1 MLQNVASKAAGDA
14 FEDILYGSQ
23 SELDDSD
30 DEGSVV
36 VTGNKKKRI
45 QDVRLRMDDDEPMD
59 LLEGAAMRMTGFSP
73 TLTVLFERGWF
84 YFILDSKGKRRR
96 KPGQD
101 ASHFK
106 TDKDSGKLIIDSDS
120 DDEANAQ
127 EATDV
132 AGTAYREKIT
142 SVDGFTQGP
151 NGRIKFNKD
160 TKKRRLEEAN
170 MEDVEMAD
178 VEESTSKSKKMKKKS
193 EVKLGHEFKAKVSL
207 YSIFF
212 QFFWF

>member
-1 MLQNVASKAAGDA
+1 MT
-14 FEDILYGSQ
+14 GS
-23 SELDDSD
+23 
-30 DEGSVV
+30 
-36 VTGNKKKRI
+36 KKKDI
-45 QDVRLRMDDDEPMD
+45 QDVRLRLDDDEPMD
-59 LLEGAAMRMTGFSP
+59 LLEGAAMRMTGFFSDIDSLVR
-73 TLTVLFERGWF
+73 TRLIF
-84 YFILDSKGKRRR
+84 FIDSKAKRRR

-106 TDKDSGKLIIDSDS
+106 TDDSGKLIIDSDDDS
-120 DDEANAQ
+120 DDEANVQ
-127 EATDV
+127 EAADV

-178 VEESTSKSKKMKKKS
+178 VDESTSKSKKMKKKS
-193 EVKLGHEFKAKVSL
+193 EVKLGHEFKAKVSH
-207 YSIFF
+207 YSI
-212 QFFWF
+212 

>member
-1 MLQNVASKAAGDA
+1 
-14 FEDILYGSQ
+14 
-23 SELDDSD
+23 
-30 DEGSVV
+30 
-36 VTGNKKKRI
+36 VTGSKKKNI
-45 QDVRLRMDDDEPMD
+45 QDVRLRLDDDEPMD
-59 LLEGAAMRMTGFSP
+59 LLEGAAMRIT
-73 TLTVLFERGWF
+73 
-84 YFILDSKGKRRR
+84 DSRAKRRR

-106 TDKDSGKLIIDSDS
+106 TDDSGKLIIDSES

-142 SVDGFTQGP
+142 SVDGFTQGR
-151 NGRIKFNKD
+151 NGKIKFNKD

-178 VEESTSKSKKMKKKS
+178 VDQSTSKSKKMKKS
-193 EVKLGHEFKAKVSL
+193 EVKLGHEFKAKKAGGDIKKGGVDPFAYMPISQAAKNGRRGRQH
-207 YSIFF
+207 IGITGKR
-212 QFFWF
+212 